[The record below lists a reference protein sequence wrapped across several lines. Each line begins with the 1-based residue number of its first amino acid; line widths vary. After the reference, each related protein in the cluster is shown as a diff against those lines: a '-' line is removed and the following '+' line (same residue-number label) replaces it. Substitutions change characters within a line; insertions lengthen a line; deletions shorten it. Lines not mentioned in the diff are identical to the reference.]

1 MDGLVLE
8 MIRTIYTSVHAI
20 IGQVERGEH
29 HDAVSVEFLLD
40 VACQLVDALYQI
52 GFLAFQKHHGFAMR
66 ESLAKSSL
74 LDERLNEGTVILVLA
89 GVFQRFLYLGMAD
102 EFFRYS

>member
-1 MDGLVLE
+1 
-8 MIRTIYTSVHAI
+8 
-20 IGQVERGEH
+20 
-29 HDAVSVEFLLD
+29 
-40 VACQLVDALYQI
+40 
-52 GFLAFQKHHGFAMR
+52 MR

-74 LDERLNEGTVILVLA
+74 LDERLNEGTVILILA